1 VTVDPTLPSSLSA
14 LSWIDWGLLLV
25 LAASV
30 LIGLFRGFVF
40 EILSLAGWLV
50 AWFAAQWASPQ
61 VAPHL
66 PIGSAGTPMNLA
78 AAFALCFIGALIVW
92 SLLARLVRM
101 VIQAT
106 PLSIPDRLLGAA
118 FGVLRGTVLLMAVAT
133 VVGLTPAAQ
142 SPAWRGSQGARWLGQ
157 GLLMLKPLLPDA
169 AAKMLRAAHGP
180 LVGSSF

>member
-1 VTVDPTLPSSLSA
+1 MDASLPSSLSA
-14 LSWIDWGLLLV
+14 LSWLDWGLLLV

-50 AWFAAQWASPQ
+50 AWFAAQWVSPQ

-66 PIGSAGTPMNLA
+66 PIGTVGSQMNLA
-78 AAFALCFIGALIVW
+78 AAFALCFIGALIIW

-142 SPAWRGSQGARWLGQ
+142 SQAWRSSQGARWLGQ
-157 GLLMLKPLLPDA
+157 GLLMMKPLLPDA